1 MIHPLSVGAVA
12 FLKLVSIAAAIET
25 YRGPDE
31 VGLQAAVTVGVFI
44 LLAGVVFGGW
54 RAFMIATKN
63 APAIKNAL
71 TLWSLGAVVAWIGLV
86 GVGIATYA

>member
-1 MIHPLSVGAVA
+1 MIHPLSVGVVGA
-12 FLKLVSIAAAIET
+12 LPLVSIAAAIET

-31 VGLQAAVTVGVFI
+31 VGLQAAVTVGVF
-44 LLAGVVFGGW
+44 LLAGVVLGGW

-71 TLWSLGAVVAWIGLV
+71 TLWSLGGVVAWIVLV
-86 GVGIATYA
+86 GVGLATHA